1 MNFLLNNDMPR
12 LTSEQKEACDKPIN
26 ESEILKSI
34 NIYPLERLQ
43 ALMGYHLTFTSSFVA
58 ILSIY

>member
-1 MNFLLNNDMPR
+1 MPR